1 MALTHDVNIKF
12 ASAMVLGEANPHD
25 HQMSQVT
32 PGRLTNI
39 VPETTTLAEQFQRS
53 EQLEVPDLQ
62 RRVAWIANNFDQL
75 MDDID
80 AYASKPA
87 SPDVRYIGSF
97 LVQPDNSGPVP
108 RQILV
113 DGQQRTLVTQLMVA
127 TMAHLYETEFSD
139 PAAAKFLRE
148 EYMTIA
154 TRGGRKPK
162 VVLTEL
168 DNPAFQKLTQNPTA
182 TTNHE
187 AMNKLANQIRE
198 SFDERVNDVDDL
210 RYLEELILERQ
221 AVVVI
226 NIGDQFSPYR
236 IFEERNGRGAQLTP
250 VDRVKNRILEVA
262 DADPSVDFD
271 LVKDEWHEFRRALD
285 GHNETRAL
293 RYITMAGDLVPV
305 NKKISGGDL
314 YPTIKHIVDERLDD
328 LGIGLLEYVEWL
340 TMAAETYS
348 DIASMN
354 YQHPQASKS
363 QADEINRHLE
373 ALDTIGAK
381 PGRILLMGGEFRG
394 VSPTEFKDITIL
406 VEKFSFVRR
415 TVERRVPQE
424 IQAYLR
430 LIHGSTSKG
439 ISPAFSQSNP
449 VQAVKKGLEP
459 EMPSKE
465 EFRREFA
472 RKDWNKG
479 AKTAYALTVLE
490 HEHYLPQAKRHSGF
504 GGPMGRAD
512 IEHIIP
518 QRYDAKKYQKWHNYL
533 AATKEELELDVSR
546 IGNLTL
552 LEDRKNIK
560 ASDDPFEQ
568 KRDPHYLTSGYAMAN
583 DLANRYSSW
592 DLDKVDERSKEMAK
606 TAAGTWVL

>member
-1 MALTHDVNIKF
+1 
-12 ASAMVLGEANPHD
+12 MVLGEPNPTNPY
-25 HQMSQVT
+25 MST
-32 PGRLTNI
+32 TKPGRLTNI

-62 RRVAWIANNFDQL
+62 RRVAWMADNFDQL

-80 AYASKPA
+80 AYANNSS

-97 LVQPDNSGPVP
+97 LVQPDNSGPIP

-127 TMAHLYETEFSD
+127 NMADMYENEFSD
-139 PAAAKFLRE
+139 PAAAGYLRQ
-148 EYMTIA
+148 EYLSVA
-154 TRGGRKPK
+154 TRDGRKPK

-168 DNPAFQKLTQNPTA
+168 DDPAFQKLLKDPMA

-187 AMNKLANQIRE
+187 AMNKLTNQIRE
-198 SFDERVNDVDDL
+198 SFDERVDSVNDL
-210 RYLEELILERQ
+210 RDLEELILERQ

-226 NIGDQFSPYR
+226 NSGDQFSPYR

-250 VDRVKNRILEVA
+250 VDRVKNRILEIA
-262 DADPSVDFD
+262 DLDSSVDFE
-271 LVKDEWHEFRRALD
+271 LVKDEWFELRRALE

-305 NKKISGGDL
+305 EKKISGGDL
-314 YPTIKHIVDERLDD
+314 YPTVKEIVDERLDD
-328 LGIGLLEYVEWL
+328 LGIDLLEYVEWL
-340 TMAAETYS
+340 TAAAETYS
-348 DIASMN
+348 DIALVN
-354 YQHPQASKS
+354 YQHPKASKT

-381 PGRILLMGGEFRG
+381 PARILLMGAEFRS
-394 VSPTEFKDITIL
+394 VSPSEFKQIAVMT
-406 VEKFSFVRR
+406 EKFSFVRR

-430 LIHGSTSKG
+430 LIHGSSSKG
-439 ISPAFSQSNP
+439 ISPAFDQSNP
-449 VQAVKKGLEP
+449 VKAVKQGLEP

-490 HEHYLPQAKRHSGF
+490 HEHYLPKAKRHSGF

-512 IEHIIP
+512 VEHIIP
-518 QRYDAKKYQKWHNYL
+518 QRYDAKKYAKWHNYL
-533 AATKEELELDVSR
+533 AASKEELELDVSR

-552 LEDRKNIK
+552 LENRKNIK
-560 ASDDPFEQ
+560 ASDNPFEQ
-568 KRDPHYLTSGYAMAN
+568 KRDPHYLTSNYAMAN
-583 DLANRYSSW
+583 ELANRYSSW
-592 DLDKVDERSKEMAK
+592 DLDKVDERSERMAK
-606 TAAGTWVL
+606 LAADIWVL